1 MRARRQIQLATL
13 VREHRESLEEIVT
26 ELVERGEPI
35 TEFDARLI
43 CEAGSVR
50 LSQVEEALRN
60 DALRFGRGRLHA
72 WTKPRIGVLRHY
84 EPKPILV
91 PARYVPEARPS
102 RHRPS
107 RS

>member
-1 MRARRQIQLATL
+1 M
-13 VREHRESLEEIVT
+13 T

-35 TEFDARLI
+35 TEFEARLI

-60 DALRFGRGRLHA
+60 DARRGFGRARLHA
-72 WTKPRIGVLRHY
+72 WTKPRIGILRQY
-84 EPKPILV
+84 DPKPLLV
-91 PARYVPEARPS
+91 PAKYLRRLRPS
-102 RHRPS
+102 RLRRS